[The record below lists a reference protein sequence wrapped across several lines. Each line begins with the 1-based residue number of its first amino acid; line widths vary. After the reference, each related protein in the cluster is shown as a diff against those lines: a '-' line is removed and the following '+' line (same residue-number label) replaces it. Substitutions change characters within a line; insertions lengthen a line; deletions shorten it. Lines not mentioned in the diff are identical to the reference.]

1 MRIFAVWQLVL
12 ALALL
17 GPSAAWADACTLD
30 KSTGTTI
37 EAAPMPKG
45 AYNARWNAAT
55 NRIAMMAP
63 DAATGYYR
71 IFTIAPDGT
80 GRRAMPAVSSGHQGS
95 VFWHPSGKYLLF
107 TAQKE
112 GWHGRKLFGL
122 PDYEAIPGYG
132 LHNEIWLAT
141 ADGKQS
147 WQLTHT
153 PDSENHKKPDGNL
166 LPVFSPDGK
175 HIAWSARQAGGTY
188 KITLADFVETP
199 QPHLENLK
207 TYAPGGDVYYEP
219 GSFTSDSKSLIYT
232 SSQDTHSFWMS
243 QIYRL
248 DLASGKSTRLTVGNY
263 YNEHPVVVPTPSGD
277 RIVYMSTK
285 GVKRRGISLFLG
297 TDWYA
302 VDVNGAGEKRLTA
315 MNVPGKDNPE
325 DAKALAVACTIAM
338 SPAGDYF
345 LGDVQ
350 DDLVHQTG
358 SVKVVRLTCDK

>member
-1 MRIFAVWQLVL
+1 LRNVWQLL
-12 ALALL
+12 PLLALL
-17 GPSAAWADACTLD
+17 WAGAAHAGTCTLD

-37 EAAPMPKG
+37 EDATLPKG

-55 NRIAMMAP
+55 NRLAFMMP
-63 DAATGYYR
+63 DAASGYYR
-71 IFTIAPDGT
+71 IFTSAPDGSDM
-80 GRRAMPAVSSGHQGS
+80 RAIPPASKGHQGEI
-95 VFWHPSGKYLLF
+95 FWHPSGKYLLF
-107 TAQKE
+107 TAQKDS
-112 GWHGRKLFGL
+112 WHGRKLFGN
-122 PDYEAIPGYG
+122 PDYEAVPGFG
-132 LHNEIWLAT
+132 LHDDVWLAT
-141 ADGKQS
+141 ADGKKR
-147 WQLTHT
+147 WQLTHN
-153 PDSENHKKPDGNL
+153 PDAADHKKPDGLL
-166 LPVFSPDGK
+166 LPVFAPDGK
-175 HIAWSARQAGGTY
+175 HIAWSARQPGGTY

-199 QPHLENLK
+199 EPHLENLK
-207 TYAPGGDVYYEP
+207 TYTPGGDVYYEP

-232 SSQDTHSFWMS
+232 SNQDTHSFWMS

-285 GVKRRGISLFLG
+285 GVKRRGLSFFLG

-302 VDVNGAGEKRLTA
+302 MGVNGAGEKRLTT